1 MKRQLFVDTETT
13 GFEYKKGHRIIEFG
27 AVEMINRKLTGNN
40 LHFYFKPDI
49 AVEEGA
55 FRVHG
60 ISNEFLADKPL
71 FSEKSSEIME
81 YLKDAELI
89 IHNAAFDVP
98 FLNWELGLLKPNNWG
113 VIESYCQVLDTLIMA
128 RKKHPGQK
136 NSLDALC
143 ARYGINNKHRTLHGA
158 LLDAEILADV
168 YLMMTGGQTE
178 LFAALSEDDDKVE
191 VKATT
196 SIIQNQDQGNQSSI
210 KARLSASA
218 IKAHEA
224 YLALLDKK
232 SNNNTLWRKL

>member
-98 FLNWELGLLKPNNWG
+98 F
-113 VIESYCQVLDTLIMA
+113 
-128 RKKHPGQK
+128 
-136 NSLDALC
+136 
-143 ARYGINNKHRTLHGA
+143 
-158 LLDAEILADV
+158 
-168 YLMMTGGQTE
+168 
-178 LFAALSEDDDKVE
+178 
-191 VKATT
+191 
-196 SIIQNQDQGNQSSI
+196 
-210 KARLSASA
+210 
-218 IKAHEA
+218 
-224 YLALLDKK
+224 
-232 SNNNTLWRKL
+232 